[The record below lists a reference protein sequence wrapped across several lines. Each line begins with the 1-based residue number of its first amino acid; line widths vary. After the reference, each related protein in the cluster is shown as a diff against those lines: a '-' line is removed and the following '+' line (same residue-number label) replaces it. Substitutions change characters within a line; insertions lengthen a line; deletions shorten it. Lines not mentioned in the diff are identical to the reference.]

1 MPSFPAIVT
10 SILMATTDSNL
21 DKNSVG
27 LLDAAPSQEILQN
40 ICFVRKPLKKG
51 LRVGEVFSAFF
62 L

>member
-1 MPSFPAIVT
+1 
-10 SILMATTDSNL
+10 MATTDSNL